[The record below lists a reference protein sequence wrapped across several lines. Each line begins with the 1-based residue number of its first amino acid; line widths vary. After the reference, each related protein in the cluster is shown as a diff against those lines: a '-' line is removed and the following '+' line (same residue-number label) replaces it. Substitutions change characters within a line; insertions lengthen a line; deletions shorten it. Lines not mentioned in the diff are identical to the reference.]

1 MPKYYILTA
10 DTSRSP
16 SYDGVSTRVQLI
28 GPFDYIEYVQTFISD
43 SSMPLAAGY
52 RIVELE
58 DATIPVVDPRSISE
72 ENKITGRYGEKGVC
86 DQPVP
91 DADIPVAAPR
101 PTWSIV
107 SPGVLQFGNTKFRIT
122 FNADTQTFVAS
133 RDGKPFP
140 LTPGDTSLA
149 SLKLAVEQCANN
161 LREVGIDP

>member
-122 FNADTQTFVAS
+122 FGADDAAARRLLGWKALSSHAGSHVPHVSEIGGRTVRQ
-133 RDGKPFP
+133 
-140 LTPGDTSLA
+140 
-149 SLKLAVEQCANN
+149 
-161 LREVGIDP
+161 